1 MTDPSAPRIEINL
14 AKLAHNTETLR
25 KLYGSKG
32 IDIMGVTK
40 GILGVQEIAKV
51 LVNKG
56 IRILGDSKIINIK
69 KMRDAKIKAEFVLL
83 RSPALSEVESVIQ
96 YADIS
101 LNTELDV
108 LKSLSNCA
116 KKNDRLHKV
125 ILMIEMGDLREGIM
139 PEDLEDFIHEAL
151 KLSGIKIV
159 GIGAN
164 FACFGGVKPND
175 EKMDYL
181 TSITNEIE
189 RKFPLKLTYISGG
202 NSANY
207 NWFMETEHIG
217 KVNNLRIGE
226 SILLGRETLN
236 RMAIPGLFT
245 DAFTLVTEVIESK
258 MKPSV
263 PYGEIAQNTL
273 GLSPEFEER
282 GEIRRIIL
290 GIGFQDVLV
299 SGLTPKLDIEMLGS
313 SSDHTVLDAKK
324 IKLIVGDEVAFS
336 LNYGALLS
344 IMTSQNVCKKYIDM
358 I

>member
-14 AKLAHNTETLR
+14 AKLAHNTETLS

-56 IRILGDSKIINIK
+56 IRILGDSKIKNIK

-139 PEDLEDFIHEAL
+139 PEDLDDFIHEAL

-164 FACFGGVKPND
+164 FACFGGVKPNN

-181 TSITNEIE
+181 TSISNEIE
-189 RKFPLKLTYISGG
+189 RKFPLNLTYISGG

-217 KVNNLRIGE
+217 KVNNLRIRRVH
-226 SILLGRETLN
+226 L
-236 RMAIPGLFT
+236 
-245 DAFTLVTEVIESK
+245 
-258 MKPSV
+258 
-263 PYGEIAQNTL
+263 
-273 GLSPEFEER
+273 
-282 GEIRRIIL
+282 IR
-290 GIGFQDVLV
+290 
-299 SGLTPKLDIEMLGS
+299 T
-313 SSDHTVLDAKK
+313 
-324 IKLIVGDEVAFS
+324 
-336 LNYGALLS
+336 
-344 IMTSQNVCKKYIDM
+344 
-358 I
+358 